1 VCSSDLAYKYN
12 GIAPHST
19 PAIVADRALR
29 EAIGPSAYAAYRAGQ
44 ADYYRDLIRKAREA
58 RV

>member
-1 VCSSDLAYKYN
+1 MNTNAYN

-19 PAIVADRALR
+19 PAIAADRALR

-58 RV
+58 RD